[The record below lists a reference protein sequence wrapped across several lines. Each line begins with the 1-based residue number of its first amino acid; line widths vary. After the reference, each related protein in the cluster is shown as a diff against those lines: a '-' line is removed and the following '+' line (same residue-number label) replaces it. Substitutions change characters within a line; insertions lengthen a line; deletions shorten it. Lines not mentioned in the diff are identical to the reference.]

1 MITRTARFNI
11 NKEAALKR
19 KIKTSNEEAL
29 VPKLEKGNNLRVFC
43 NTTAFEWVKKMI
55 QNTVSK
61 SNKKKYLRNED
72 HDEKIRSESTRES
85 KKSSQGEIK

>member
-43 NTTAFEWVKKMI
+43 NTTAKKMI

>member
-43 NTTAFEWVKKMI
+43 NTTAFE
-55 QNTVSK
+55 
-61 SNKKKYLRNED
+61 
-72 HDEKIRSESTRES
+72 
-85 KKSSQGEIK
+85 